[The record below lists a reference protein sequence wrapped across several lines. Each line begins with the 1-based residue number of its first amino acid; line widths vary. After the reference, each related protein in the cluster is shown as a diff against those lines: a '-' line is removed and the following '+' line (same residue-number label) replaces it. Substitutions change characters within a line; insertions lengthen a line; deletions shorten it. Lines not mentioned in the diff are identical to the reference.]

1 MKSLKILHFPDPRL
15 RKIAEPVI
23 NVDKEIKNIIDQMFF
38 TMYEEKGIGL
48 AATQVN
54 IHKRIIVIDV
64 SENKNEKVCL
74 INPEILFLSEDN
86 ESMDEGCLSVPGFYE
101 SVSRPSRI
109 RLSTLNLNGKLVELE
124 ADGLLSTCIQ
134 HEIDHLNGK
143 LFVDHISSLKRN
155 RIEKKIKK
163 LKKEG
168 ALFSRKKTPDY
179 KSAS

>member
-1 MKSLKILHFPDPRL
+1 MNKLEVLHFPDKRL
-15 RKIAEPVI
+15 RKIAKSVEK
-23 NVDKEIKNIIDQMFF
+23 VDQEIKDIIDQMFF

-74 INPEILFLSEDN
+74 INPKILLLSEDTDN
-86 ESMDEGCLSVPGFYE
+86 MEEGCLSVPGFYE
-101 SVSRPSRI
+101 NVTRPKDI
-109 RLSTLNLNGKLVELE
+109 KVSTLNYDGKEIMLE
-124 ADGLLSTCIQ
+124 TDGLLSTCIQ

-143 LFVDHISSLKRN
+143 LFVDHISTLKRD
-155 RIEKKIKK
+155 RIKKKITK

-168 ALFSRKKTPDY
+168 TLFSRKDIPNY
-179 KSAS
+179 KSVI

>member
-1 MKSLKILHFPDPRL
+1 MNKLKVLHFPDSRL
-15 RKIAEPVI
+15 RKVAKKVE
-23 NVDKEIKNIIDQMFF
+23 NVDQNIKNIIDQMFF

-64 SENKNEKVCL
+64 SEKKDERICL
-74 INPEILFLSEDN
+74 INPAILSLSNDVDIYE
-86 ESMDEGCLSVPGFYE
+86 EGCLSVPGFYE
-101 SVSRPSRI
+101 NVSRPKDI
-109 RLSTLNLNGKLVELE
+109 KVSTLNYNGELIEIE
-124 ADGLLSTCIQ
+124 ASGLLSTCIQ

-155 RIEKKIKK
+155 RIEKKIVK

-168 ALFSRKKTPDY
+168 TLTSRENTPNY
-179 KSAS
+179 KSAT

>member
-1 MKSLKILHFPDPRL
+1 MNKLKVLHFPDSRL
-15 RKIAEPVI
+15 RKVAKKVE
-23 NVDKEIKNIIDQMFF
+23 NVDQNIKDIIDQMFF

-64 SENKNEKVCL
+64 SEKKDERICL
-74 INPEILFLSEDN
+74 INPAILSLSNDEDIY
-86 ESMDEGCLSVPGFYE
+86 EEGCLSVPGFYE
-101 SVSRPSRI
+101 NVSRPKDI
-109 RLSTLNLNGKLVELE
+109 KVSTLNYNGELIEIE
-124 ADGLLSTCIQ
+124 ASGLLSTCIQ

-155 RIEKKIKK
+155 RIEKKIVK

-168 ALFSRKKTPDY
+168 TLTSRENTPNY
-179 KSAS
+179 KSAT

>member
-1 MKSLKILHFPDPRL
+1 MNKLKVLHFPDSRL
-15 RKIAEPVI
+15 RKVAKKVE
-23 NVDKEIKNIIDQMFF
+23 NVDQNIKNIIDQMFF

-64 SENKNEKVCL
+64 SEKKDERICL
-74 INPEILFLSEDN
+74 INPAILSLSNDEDIY
-86 ESMDEGCLSVPGFYE
+86 EEGCLSVPGFYE
-101 SVSRPSRI
+101 NVSRPKDI
-109 RLSTLNLNGKLVELE
+109 KVSTLNYNGELIEIE
-124 ADGLLSTCIQ
+124 ASGLLSTCIQ

-155 RIEKKIKK
+155 RIEKKIVK

-168 ALFSRKKTPDY
+168 TLTSRENTPNY
-179 KSAS
+179 KSAT